1 MTQTNF
7 NSFSTP
13 AFPTNLKVLEYVH
26 GNYQSDT
33 FKREVSKKTKKW
45 LQNNNYNDVQIN
57 CNRGIFK
64 LTNVHKYNTTAK
76 DILEQ
81 ANSIE
86 FTAFNMHN
94 ARIKHPN

>member
-1 MTQTNF
+1 MTPMNF
-7 NSFSTP
+7 NSFSTTE
-13 AFPTNLKVLEYVH
+13 FPTNLKVLEYVH

-33 FKREVSKKTKKW
+33 FKREVSKKTKEW
-45 LQNNNYNDVQIN
+45 LKNNNYHDVQIN

-76 DILEQ
+76 DILEK

-86 FTAFNMHN
+86 FTALNMHN
-94 ARIKHPN
+94 AIIKHPN